1 MIKFID
7 MNVHNS
13 YILTIMNVHEIN
25 RSLLLGLGSLE
36 PLLPNWFGLKSS
48 RICFPIHFGLE
59 TMPEDP
65 GLLVIRGARQ
75 YGKSTWLEGEIV
87 KSFDTYGPGTT
98 FYLNGD
104 RIADNQELEL
114 EIARLVRQFSPT
126 AKVKRIFIDE
136 ISAIE
141 NWQNAIKILWDSGL
155 TRQVLIVTTGSKATD
170 LRRGAE
176 MLPGRKGTL
185 ERSNYLFTPLSF
197 GNFYREATSYLD
209 SKEDAIAAYI
219 LSGGSPLCCQTLLT
233 TGHIPPYLIQMV
245 KDWILGS
252 FATAGRARANV
263 ISMIDSLCRFAMNP
277 TSQNK
282 IARESGLANNTS
294 TAQYVEQLM
303 DLLCLAQADNYDPQ
317 KNRRNVRKPAKYH
330 FVNTLVPV
338 AFGCDELSSV
348 ANFKALTSTQRGK
361 WFEWI
366 VAQELWRR
374 DAIRGV
380 ENPEFMRFWQSKT
393 NEIDFLSPREGYIEV
408 KSGPI
413 DPRDFDWFN
422 LSFPKQKL
430 TVIGDQTAAF
440 GKINC
445 MSLFDFLNQL

>member
-1 MIKFID
+1 MKFID

-25 RSLLLGLGSLE
+25 RSLLLGLGALE

-87 KSFDTYGPGTT
+87 KSFDAYGPGTT

-141 NWQNAIKILWDSGL
+141 NWQNAIKLLWDSGL

-185 ERSNYLFTPLSF
+185 ERSN
-197 GNFYREATSYLD
+197 
-209 SKEDAIAAYI
+209 
-219 LSGGSPLCCQTLLT
+219 
-233 TGHIPPYLIQMV
+233 
-245 KDWILGS
+245 
-252 FATAGRARANV
+252 
-263 ISMIDSLCRFAMNP
+263 
-277 TSQNK
+277 
-282 IARESGLANNTS
+282 
-294 TAQYVEQLM
+294 
-303 DLLCLAQADNYDPQ
+303 
-317 KNRRNVRKPAKYH
+317 
-330 FVNTLVPV
+330 
-338 AFGCDELSSV
+338 
-348 ANFKALTSTQRGK
+348 
-361 WFEWI
+361 
-366 VAQELWRR
+366 
-374 DAIRGV
+374 
-380 ENPEFMRFWQSKT
+380 
-393 NEIDFLSPREGYIEV
+393 
-408 KSGPI
+408 
-413 DPRDFDWFN
+413 
-422 LSFPKQKL
+422 
-430 TVIGDQTAAF
+430 
-440 GKINC
+440 
-445 MSLFDFLNQL
+445 